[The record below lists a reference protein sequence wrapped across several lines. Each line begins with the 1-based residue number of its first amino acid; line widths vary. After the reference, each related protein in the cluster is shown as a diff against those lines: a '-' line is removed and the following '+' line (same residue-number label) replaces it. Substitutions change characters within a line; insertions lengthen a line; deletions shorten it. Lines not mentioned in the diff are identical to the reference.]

1 MPESTRQLLI
11 QIARRYGVVAC
22 VSGRRASEARA
33 MVAIGAISYL
43 GSHGAEVLRAGWTE
57 PVVDPEVEDWTERIH
72 DFAREADTA
81 ELRRLR
87 VRLED
92 KGPIVAFHWRGA
104 PDEEAARAAIDAI
117 ATKAE
122 AAGLRTHWGRKV
134 LEVRPPVRIDK
145 GAGIASFLA
154 DTDVDVAMYVG
165 DDADRSRRVPR
176 AGAARRRGT
185 ISKAIRVGVRSD
197 EGPSEITDEAD
208 VVVDGTEWRDR
219 AARGAGRGLRP
230 GWRVRFADFLRTTVL
245 ASAGAASVLAALTV
259 AGAAGTATTCSSRS
273 PPAGGWRRRDRDLAG
288 AQGRDLDRRSPRCW
302 PARAPRPRCP
312 RSTRPAPCS
321 TGCGRC

>member
-1 MPESTRQLLI
+1 VSSALLSDALGPIRADPARAALLFDIDGTLAPIVEHAADARVPERTRQLLT

-33 MVAIGAISYL
+33 MVAIGTISYL

-72 DFAREADTA
+72 DFAREADSA

-122 AAGLRTHWGRKV
+122 SAGLRTHWGRKV

-145 GAGIASFLA
+145 GAGIISFLA
-154 DTDVDVAMYVG
+154 GTEVDVAMYVG
-165 DDADRSRRVPR
+165 DDATDLDAFHALVQLADDGRLSR
-176 AGAARRRGT
+176 
-185 ISKAIRVGVRSD
+185 AIRVGVRSD
-197 EGPSEITDEAD
+197 EGPSEIVEEAD
-208 VVVDGTEWRDR
+208 LVVDGTGGVTE
-219 AARGAGRGLRP
+219 L
-230 GWRVRFADFLRTTVL
+230 
-245 ASAGAASVLAALTV
+245 LAAL
-259 AGAAGTATTCSSRS
+259 AA
-273 PPAGGWRRRDRDLAG
+273 D
-288 AQGRDLDRRSPRCW
+288 
-302 PARAPRPRCP
+302 
-312 RSTRPAPCS
+312 
-321 TGCGRC
+321 